1 MPNYTPDGEIIIEPV
16 DFEDTEVY
24 LLNTP
29 LESDYKHTLYFPNK
43 VKQEEYFKK
52 KVMLT
57 LKESSYQRKDN
68 IIRVGRHIDY
78 MRNCNYVMYR
88 NRKYL
93 GFDKW
98 FYAFITDLKYIN
110 EGTTEVTIETDV
122 IQTWLFDY
130 VVQSSFIEREHVS
143 SDEPGEHTFPEGLET
158 GEYIV
163 NSHFMNEDLN
173 DLILVIGVTADPD
186 GTKVGGHNYNGI
198 YSGVKYKCC
207 KATNSSAMTDYI
219 NSYDEEG
226 RANAINCIFIA
237 PEFLAS
243 YTDISEDGLT
253 DISYNDVPKSTTMKY
268 DKNNKL
274 DGYKPDNNKLLCY
287 PFNYLLVSN
296 NNGGSAVYR
305 YEDFSGDS
313 YTFNLQG
320 AITPGCSIRAIPAS
334 YKNDITNDD
343 EGINLGKYPI
353 CNWQTDVYTNWLTQ
367 NSVNMSV
374 GYISGGLSVA
384 GGLLSS
390 VGSFATGNVMGGVG
404 GLINTAAGGVGTIGG
419 IIGQKYAQSFQ
430 APQVQGNLNCG
441 DVITSDGRNTFH
453 FYAMSVKKEYAK
465 IIDDFFNMYGYK
477 ICRVKK
483 PNTNHRESYWY
494 TKTVD
499 ANIDG
504 GSIPMKDML
513 KIKNCYNNGIT
524 FWRDHGYMGNYNLS
538 NEIMTV
544 LEGE

>member
-1 MPNYTPDGEIIIEPV
+1 MPEYTPDGDIIIEPV
-16 DFEDTEVY
+16 DFEDTEVR
-24 LLNTP
+24 LLSVP
-29 LESDYKHTLYFPNK
+29 LESDYKHTLYFSN
-43 VKQEEYFKK
+43 VTKQEEYFKRK
-52 KVMLT
+52 TMLT
-57 LKESSYQRKDN
+57 LTESSYQRKDN
-68 IIRVGRHIDY
+68 IIRVGRHIDR
-78 MRNCNYVMYR
+78 MWNCNYIMYR
-88 NRKYL
+88 NRKYVDT
-93 GFDKW
+93 DKW
-98 FYAFITDLKYIN
+98 FYAFITDMRYIH
-110 EGTTEVTIETDV
+110 EEMTEITIETDV

-130 VVQSSFIEREHVS
+130 VVQPSFIEREHVD
-143 SDEPGEHTFPEGLET
+143 SDEPGEHTYPEGLET
-158 GEYIV
+158 GEFIV
-163 NSHFMNEDLN
+163 NSHYIDDELN
-173 DLILVIGVTADPD
+173 DLILVIGVTSDPD
-186 GTKVGGHNYNGI
+186 GTKVGGQNYNGI

-207 KATNSSAMTDYI
+207 KVKNAKAMTDYI

-243 YTDISEDGLT
+243 YTEISDSGMT
-253 DISYNDVPKSTTMKY
+253 DISYNNDPKTYIIKY

-274 DGYKPDNNKLLCY
+274 DGYTPDNNKLLCY

-305 YEDFSGDS
+305 YEDFTGDD
-313 YTFNLQG
+313 YRFNVSG
-320 AITPGCSIRAIPAS
+320 AITPGCSIRAVPGS
-334 YKNDITNDD
+334 YKNDSVNDD

-367 NSVNMSV
+367 NSVNMAV
-374 GYISGGLSVA
+374 GYASGGLAAA

-390 VGSFATGNVMGGVG
+390 VGSFASGNVIGGVG
-404 GLINTAAGGVGTIGG
+404 GLINTAAGGVSTIGG

-441 DVITSDGRNTFH
+441 DVITSDGKNSFH
-453 FYAMSVKKEYAK
+453 FYAMSVKREYAK
-465 IIDDFFNMYGYK
+465 IIDEFFNMYGYK
-477 ICRVKK
+477 VCRVKT

-499 ANIDG
+499 VNID

-524 FWRDHGYMGNYNLS
+524 FWRELNYIGDYSLS

-544 LEGE
+544 IEGE